1 MTAHSLLGAVPDFTA
16 FIRPDGFV
24 TESLGGRDV
33 PFLCG
38 QPSAEGRHL
47 NDILDAESAAL
58 VLRLIRRALADR
70 RGTEARFS
78 ADGVA
83 YLARVQPQGPQRTLC
98 VIQRTANTGLPE
110 PGRMGPAEAGTGEFH
125 RALDEA
131 VTDAR
136 LRERTFALCLV
147 YLDGLSDVGRLID
160 YSIRQQVLDELV
172 SRLTAAGSGPLDHA
186 GIASETVLGLI
197 IRDGGELVHLRHRAE
212 EACVAL
218 SQPVIIGDTRIT
230 IAAHMGVS
238 VFGRDA
244 STAEAVTDHA
254 TAAMLE
260 ARRSGPGTAHFYSDT
275 LRMLPVV
282 RLDFER
288 ELRLAIETGQIR
300 LHYSARHD
308 LRSGRITGIHTQLR
322 WLHPIRGEIAPA
334 RFLKIAEATDLAEA
348 VSRAALAR
356 LAGDLPSLR
365 RRFHHDLPVS
375 FGPLRQHITGGR
387 LLSDFRASPCSDSK
401 LSGCLE
407 LRIGERA
414 LNELSDPR
422 GHLGALAASGV
433 RWVVD
438 EFGSGATSLTQLPQL
453 PLAGLQISR
462 ALVVASLREPAALQS
477 CRAIVALAKA
487 LDLPSVAHGID
498 DDTLRRRLLELG
510 CRHGLGDLFPTPF
523 DDARVPAPGAVANG
537 WTELEPALAEDAT
550 APLSAVSRSPT
561 RR

>member
-1 MTAHSLLGAVPDFTA
+1 MTGLALLGAVPDFTA
-16 FIRPDGFV
+16 FIRPDGIV
-24 TESLGGRDV
+24 TESLGGRDL

-38 QPSAEGRHL
+38 QPSPEGRHL
-47 NDILDAESAAL
+47 NEIIDAESAAL

-70 RGTEARFS
+70 SATEARFTT
-78 ADGVA
+78 AGVA
-83 YLARVQPQGPQRTLC
+83 YLARVQPQGPKRALC
-98 VIQRTANTGLPE
+98 VIQRTALAGLPE
-110 PGRMGPAEAGTGEFH
+110 RGRTDPAETGAGAFH

-147 YLDGLSDVGRLID
+147 YLEGLSDVGRLID

-172 SRLTAAGSGPLDHA
+172 SRLPAAGSGSLDHA
-186 GIASETVLGLI
+186 GIVSETVLGLI
-197 IRDGGELVHLRHRAE
+197 IRDGGELARLRHRAE
-212 EACVAL
+212 EACTAL
-218 SQPVIIGDTRIT
+218 SRPVVIDNTRIT
-230 IAAHMGVS
+230 IAAQMGVS
-238 VFGRDA
+238 VFGQDA
-244 STAEAVTDHA
+244 SSAEAVTEHA

-334 RFLKIAEATDLAEA
+334 RFLRIAEATDLAEA

-356 LAGDLPSLR
+356 LAADLPSLR
-365 RRFHHDLPVS
+365 RLFHHGLPVS
-375 FGPLRQHITGGR
+375 FGPLRQHITGGH
-387 LLSDFRASPCSDSK
+387 LLSDFRDSPCADPK

-407 LRIGERA
+407 LRIAERA
-414 LNELSDPR
+414 LNELSEPR
-422 GHLGALAASGV
+422 QHLGALAACGV

-453 PLAGLQISR
+453 PLAGLQINR

-477 CRAIVALAKA
+477 CRAIVALARA

-498 DDTLRRRLLELG
+498 DETLRRRLLDLG
-510 CRHGLGDLFPTPF
+510 CRHGLGDLYPTPF
-523 DDARVPAPGAVANG
+523 DAAPVPAPGAVA
-537 WTELEPALAEDAT
+537 
-550 APLSAVSRSPT
+550 SAV
-561 RR
+561 